1 MAGEL
6 AAGILSVLQHAEKVT
21 SLDLAD
27 KLKQDHQKVVGAI
40 KSIEAIG
47 DVSQTS
53 YSFMLIF
60 S

>member
-6 AAGILSVLQHAEKVT
+6 AADILGVLQNAEKVT

-47 DVSQTS
+47 DVS
-53 YSFMLIF
+53 F
-60 S
+60 